1 MAPPKPKMIRAAE
14 IVDDPDMVAPLPYL
28 NFLRYLKRKFFPSYD
43 LRRLL
48 QVGLVHWNALS
59 DAKKRLFEPE
69 RILARVDRRR
79 RTTRQRRLLRRSLKG
94 QKKRGTAVRRPI
106 YDKRPATR
114 RRRRRPK

>member
-69 RILARVDRRR
+69 VRHAFWPVWIAGEG
-79 RTTRQRRLLRRSLKG
+79 LLGSADCC
-94 QKKRGTAVRRPI
+94 AVV
-106 YDKRPATR
+106 
-114 RRRRRPK
+114 